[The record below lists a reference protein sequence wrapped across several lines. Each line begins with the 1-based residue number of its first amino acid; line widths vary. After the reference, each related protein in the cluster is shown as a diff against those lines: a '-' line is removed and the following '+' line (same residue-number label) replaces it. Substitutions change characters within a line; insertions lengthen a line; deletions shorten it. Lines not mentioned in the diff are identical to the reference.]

1 MALYK
6 LIGLFL
12 VNTIGGNTAS
22 FKLLLQCQLLQV
34 LACVITYDFIVSA
47 TFMYSC
53 LIYGRMNILM
63 LVYPSSSK
71 TILFVECTSALPW
84 ECLLQVMDALLYPY
98 LVIQTI
104 GFVWLLFLTPVI
116 DTLAMLLV
124 GDSFSFT
131 IQACHMC

>member
-1 MALYK
+1 M
-6 LIGLFL
+6 
-12 VNTIGGNTAS
+12 
-22 FKLLLQCQLLQV
+22 
-34 LACVITYDFIVSA
+34 LAVTGSCLCNIWFYCKCA

-63 LVYPSSSK
+63 LVYLSSSK

-124 GDSFSFT
+124 GDSCSFT
-131 IQACHMC
+131 IQAFHMCWMVLMSIWASYIYLVWIWFCGNC